1 MLTTSLSYPFHN
13 LLNPI
18 ISSLCAG
25 NALVLKSSEATC
37 WSAQYY
43 VSIAKGAL
51 RACGH
56 STSLIQLITC
66 WPETA
71 PHLTSHPGVSHI
83 TFIGS
88 QEVAHKVSDSASKS
102 LTPLCLELGG
112 KDPAIILDDLSDSKL
127 QQVASVLMRGVFQSA
142 GQNCIGIERVI
153 ALPRVYQK
161 LIDIV
166 EPRVKTLRIGSA
178 LDEEEDVD
186 IGACISDRGFER
198 LEKLIE
204 DAVAN
209 GVSSFFTALLVTS
222 YPSSSRS

>member
-1 MLTTSLSYPFHN
+1 MLTYGLSYPFHN

-18 ISSLCAG
+18 ISSLFAG
-25 NALVLKSSEATC
+25 NAIVLKSSEATC

-51 RACGH
+51 QACGH
-56 STSLIQLITC
+56 STSSIQLITC

-71 PHLTSHPGVSHI
+71 PHLTSHPGISHI

-88 QEVAHKVSDSASKS
+88 QEIAHKVSDSASKS

-112 KDPAIILDDLSDSKL
+112 KDPAIILDDLSDSRIK
-127 QQVASVLMRGVFQSA
+127 QVASVLMRGVFQSA
-142 GQNCIGIERVI
+142 GQNCIGIERVV

-161 LIDIV
+161 LIEILL
-166 EPRVKTLRIGSA
+166 PRVKALRVGSA
-178 LDEEEDVD
+178 LDEEEEVD
-186 IGACISDRGFER
+186 IGACISDRSFTE

-204 DAVAN
+204 EALSQ
-209 GVSSFFTALLVTS
+209 GVSKVPTHLASAYNL
-222 YPSSSRS
+222 P